1 MKEENV
7 VDINP
12 LYLIPEDLSLD
23 PESLLAKTRR
33 QFQRWVQQLADR
45 LPVEERLD
53 FKEFVD
59 SQVNWDGFY
68 IPPAQYYEPQWQR
81 LSFIAFLGAL
91 FGGALSLS
99 LFGRFFKE
107 DMMAYIIGA
116 PFGSLALVWL
126 FAWLIRHPKKATL
139 VQALLGLGSAGLT
152 LGVVIATVKRTLFPK
167 SKFLLSGLLASL
179 IGFFL
184 LLVIQLFKP
193 KKTVDTRLRREVME
207 SQLAFLLRIVTSAY
221 RTFEIS
227 PPVLL
232 SRPAA
237 QTAGS
242 VDNPYLSF
250 SLDQLRRAME
260 SRDPEMTLAA
270 ANSLVNSL
278 TAGGI
283 KPHDFEDGGPFTS
296 ELLDYY
302 EPFGL
307 VKPGDR
313 VEVLKTAWI
322 DQHGRPVFKGK
333 LKRVAKRIF

>member
-91 FGGALSLS
+91 FGGALSLY

-116 PFGSLALVWL
+116 P
-126 FAWLIRHPKKATL
+126 
-139 VQALLGLGSAGLT
+139 
-152 LGVVIATVKRTLFPK
+152 
-167 SKFLLSGLLASL
+167 
-179 IGFFL
+179 
-184 LLVIQLFKP
+184 
-193 KKTVDTRLRREVME
+193 
-207 SQLAFLLRIVTSAY
+207 
-221 RTFEIS
+221 
-227 PPVLL
+227 
-232 SRPAA
+232 
-237 QTAGS
+237 
-242 VDNPYLSF
+242 
-250 SLDQLRRAME
+250 
-260 SRDPEMTLAA
+260 
-270 ANSLVNSL
+270 
-278 TAGGI
+278 
-283 KPHDFEDGGPFTS
+283 
-296 ELLDYY
+296 
-302 EPFGL
+302 
-307 VKPGDR
+307 
-313 VEVLKTAWI
+313 
-322 DQHGRPVFKGK
+322 
-333 LKRVAKRIF
+333 